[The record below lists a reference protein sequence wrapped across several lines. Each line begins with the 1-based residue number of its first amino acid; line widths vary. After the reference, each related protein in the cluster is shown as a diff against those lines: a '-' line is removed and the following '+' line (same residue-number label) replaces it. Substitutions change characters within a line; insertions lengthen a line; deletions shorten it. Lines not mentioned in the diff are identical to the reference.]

1 MKMKVSF
8 KHWLM
13 KNDSTFYVDALM
25 AFMLTPDIFQFK
37 HVYIYIYIYINI
49 YINIFV
55 LSFKLVT

>member
-1 MKMKVSF
+1 
-8 KHWLM
+8 M
-13 KNDSTFYVDALM
+13 KNDGTFYVDALM

-37 HVYIYIYIYINI
+37 HVYIYIYINI

>member
-1 MKMKVSF
+1 
-8 KHWLM
+8 M

-37 HVYIYIYIYINI
+37 HVYIYIYIYIYINI